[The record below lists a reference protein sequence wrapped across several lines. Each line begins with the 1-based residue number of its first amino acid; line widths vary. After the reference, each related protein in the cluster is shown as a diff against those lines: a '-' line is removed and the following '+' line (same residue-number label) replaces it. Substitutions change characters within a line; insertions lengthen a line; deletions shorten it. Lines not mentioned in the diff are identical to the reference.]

1 MQLVSGSQRPDLL
14 TSLTHVSLVLRLPRE
29 MRLCR
34 PSLPKSGPNLRY
46 FVHFDLEMYFAPQRR
61 ATFHLSSDQMA
72 PNSALER
79 AYFSN
84 LRSHKTLVKHT
95 VSRLFYLFGHLH
107 LLSSDYFSSDSVS
120 SLAARTIVAASV
132 HKSEVWLLNFLRW
145 AILKFLRKWCAVLS
159 CSVKMT
165 CNLWI
170 FGNSPAMPTV
180 KRPCPLAPV
189 VWLVVSSTARP
200 HLSEALAVGKSL
212 CPEPGQRRQHS
223 CKGLFRS
230 PARGK
235 LCSLMCYQDDTS
247 WLLTIL
253 VQ

>member
-1 MQLVSGSQRPDLL
+1 MRFAICPFHLSKVPCLPRKSEARSYEVVHLSRKIILANLKIWCSKTQPLSENQRPDLL

-132 HKSEVWLLNFLRW
+132 HKSEV
-145 AILKFLRKWCAVLS
+145 
-159 CSVKMT
+159 
-165 CNLWI
+165 
-170 FGNSPAMPTV
+170 
-180 KRPCPLAPV
+180 
-189 VWLVVSSTARP
+189 
-200 HLSEALAVGKSL
+200 
-212 CPEPGQRRQHS
+212 
-223 CKGLFRS
+223 
-230 PARGK
+230 
-235 LCSLMCYQDDTS
+235 
-247 WLLTIL
+247 
-253 VQ
+253 